1 MNLGAASSP
10 KALPEP
16 DSSME
21 LFQVVIGRGTQNYTC
36 DLANDTAVP
45 APVGAVASL
54 FNVSCIAADM
64 PELLEK
70 LPGIALNLPVPS
82 TDDEK
87 SALMKDMSGH
97 HYFVNNTTPF
107 FDMDTSLNT
116 YGKGAVLKSA
126 AADAPSDAIVGPLGK
141 GDGAVSWLLLSAN
154 DYPQWGKPDWKAVY
168 RLNTAG
174 GSPPKSCTGLESS
187 FTVEYA
193 SEYWLFK

>member
-1 MNLGAASSP
+1 
-10 KALPEP
+10 
-16 DSSME
+16 ME

-36 DLANDTAVP
+36 DLANATATPV
-45 APVGAVASL
+45 PVGAVATL

-70 LPGIALNLPVPS
+70 LPGIALDLPVPS
-82 TDDEK
+82 TNDER
-87 SALMKDMSGH
+87 SALVKDMTGH
-97 HYFVNNTTPF
+97 HYFVNDTTPYF
-107 FDMDTSLNT
+107 NMDTSLYN
-116 YGKGAVLKSA
+116 YGQGAVKKTA
-126 AADAPSDAIVGPLGK
+126 AANAPSDAIVGPRGQ

-154 DYPQWGKPDWKAVY
+154 DYPEWGQPNWKAVY

-174 GSPPKSCTGLESS
+174 GNPPKMCTDQPES

>member
-1 MNLGAASSP
+1 
-10 KALPEP
+10 
-16 DSSME
+16 ME

-36 DLANDTAVP
+36 DLSNDTAVP
-45 APVGAVASL
+45 APVGAVATL
-54 FNVSCIAADM
+54 FNVSCVAADM

-82 TDDEK
+82 TDDER
-87 SALMKDMSGH
+87 SAITKDMSGH

-116 YGKGAVLKSA
+116 YGKGALKKSFV
-126 AADAPSDAIVGPLGK
+126 ADAPSNAIVGQHGH
-141 GDGAVSWLLLSAN
+141 GNGAVSWLMLSAN
-154 DYPQWGKPDWKAVY
+154 DYPEWGQPQWKAVY

-174 GSPPKSCTGLESS
+174 GNPPETCTEAGEES